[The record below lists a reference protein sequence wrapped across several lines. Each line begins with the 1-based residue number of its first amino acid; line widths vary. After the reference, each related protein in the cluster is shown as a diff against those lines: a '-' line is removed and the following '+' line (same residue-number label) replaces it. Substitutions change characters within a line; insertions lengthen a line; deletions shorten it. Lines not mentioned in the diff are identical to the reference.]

1 MPQHKSCEKRVK
13 TNAKSNQRN
22 VSYKTQMKSSIKK
35 VRSITD
41 KEAIQSELKETCSL
55 LDKLASKKIIHR
67 NKAANQKSKLSKY
80 ANSLS

>member
-13 TNAKSNQRN
+13 TNAKSNRRN
-22 VSYKTQMKSSIKK
+22 VSYKTQMKSSVKK

-41 KEAIQSELKETCSL
+41 KNAIQDELKKTYSL
-55 LDKLASKKIIHR
+55 LDKLASKKIIHK
-67 NKAANQKSKLSKY
+67 NKAANQKSRLTKY

>member
-13 TNAKSNQRN
+13 TNTKSNQRN
-22 VSYKTQMKSSIKK
+22 VGYKTQMKSSVKK

-41 KEAIQSELKETCSL
+41 KEVIQDELKKTYSL
-55 LDKLASKKIIHR
+55 LDKLASKKIIHK

>member
-22 VSYKTQMKSSIKK
+22 VGYKTQMKSSVKK
-35 VRSITD
+35 IRSITD
-41 KEAIQSELKETCSL
+41 KEAIQDELKKTYSL
-55 LDKLASKKIIHR
+55 LDKLAAKKIIHK

>member
-22 VSYKTQMKSSIKK
+22 VGYKTQMKSSVKK
-35 VRSITD
+35 IRSITD
-41 KEAIQSELKETCSL
+41 KEAIQDELKKTYSL
-55 LDKLASKKIIHR
+55 LDKLASKKIIHK